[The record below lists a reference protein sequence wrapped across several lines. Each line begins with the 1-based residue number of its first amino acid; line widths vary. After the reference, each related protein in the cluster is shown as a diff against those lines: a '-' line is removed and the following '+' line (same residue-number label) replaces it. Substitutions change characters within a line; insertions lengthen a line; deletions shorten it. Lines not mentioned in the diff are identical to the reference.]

1 MHPCESVK
9 TLGNFDM
16 KIESTEIADGL
27 IKVTLEGRLDIDG
40 SRAIDDRFSFMTTTR
55 KVNVIVDIS
64 GISFLASIGIRTL
77 MTAARGQHGRGGRLV
92 LAAAQPVVQK
102 VLLTAGID
110 QLIPTYESVDAAHA
124 SFAAA

>member
-1 MHPCESVK
+1 
-9 TLGNFDM
+9 M
-16 KIESTEIADGL
+16 KVESTDISNGL

-55 KVNVIVDIS
+55 RVNVIVDLS
-64 GISFLASIGIRTL
+64 AVSFLASIGIRTL
-77 MTAARGQHGRGGRLV
+77 MTAARGQQGRGGKVV

-110 QLIPTYESVDAAHA
+110 QLIPLHDSVAAA
-124 SFAAA
+124 QAAFAAT